1 MNKMKI
7 QKGKLMNT
15 KMRGLLLITW
25 ALIFSSGYMFGQT
38 TGKIAG
44 KVVDKSSNEALLGA
58 NISLVG
64 TSMGSAANL
73 DGEYFIINIP
83 PGQYDLKV
91 SMIGYA
97 PLIFKNVSVSVNR
110 TTTINAELEAE
121 DVALSEVVVTVKA
134 ISDKKDQTSSIKNVS
149 GDDIKTLPVE
159 SVGDVIGLQAGVV
172 QGHFRGGRSTE
183 VSYLVDGVS
192 VTDGYSRENYK
203 VEIETEA
210 VQDMEIITGTFNAE
224 YGRAMSGIVNI
235 VTKEGSEKFHG
246 SASGSLSN
254 YFTPHNDI
262 FTGLKAGDAARNQ
275 DYKLQLEGPLY
286 KNYITFFTNFRYQD
300 NNGYLNA
307 IRRFNV
313 NDYTDFS
320 HADINDGV
328 KTQWDAVINGDT
340 YYSEHT
346 GDNTYV
352 PMNWSKDYSF
362 LGKLTFRPIGGFKFS
377 LMYTKN
383 YNEMQNYEH
392 YYKYK
397 PDGRRVY
404 YDKSDFYLFQL
415 NNVLSENMF
424 HDIKVSYK
432 HSLTDNYLYKDPF
445 DPGYVADNYGK
456 SGGGFSTGGQ
466 DKGYNAVEL
475 NDLNVKYDITWQL
488 NTHHSLKT
496 GFDYT
501 RHDLTKTIV
510 IVRDIKYG
518 TAAQE
523 DFYYD
528 PTTGKI
534 VFNPYEPEI
543 LDQAVSSDNYNKK
556 PYEFSAYFQ
565 DKMEYEDLV
574 INFGGRYDY
583 FNSNTVYPTQLR
595 NPGNQLSYPEN
606 PERMSEYPKA
616 KARTQFSPRFGLSY
630 TLGSAAVLHFSYGH
644 FFQMPPLYALYQNSR
659 FLVPSGNFETI
670 IGNPN
675 LKPEKTVQYEMGF
688 WQELQEGLGFEVS
701 VFYRDIYDLLT
712 AAVITT
718 YNQVKYGYYGN
729 KDYGNVKGME
739 MKLDYAFD
747 PFTIFVNYTLQY
759 TRGIADNPSSTY
771 TRAGQN
777 MDEIS
782 KLIPLA
788 WDQRHTL
795 NISANYENE
804 NYGLNLT
811 GTFNSG
817 ITYTYK
823 PVAESPLS
831 KQTLFPNNQ
840 HRPATFDVSLKG
852 HYDVGLV
859 DNVKMR
865 LFVSVYNLLDR
876 LNEVSVDETT
886 GRAYT
891 TILTQSQIST
901 FKSNFNDVY
910 DASHDPSMYS
920 APRSIKL
927 GVGIVF

>member
-1 MNKMKI
+1 
-7 QKGKLMNT
+7 
-15 KMRGLLLITW
+15 MRSLLFILT
-25 ALIFSSGYMFGQT
+25 ALLFSSGYMFSQT

-44 KVVDKSSNEALLGA
+44 KIVEKNTSEALLGA
-58 NISLVG
+58 NVSIVG
-64 TSMGSAANL
+64 TTMGSAANL
-73 DGEYFIINIP
+73 DGEYFIINVP

-97 PLIFKNVSVSVNR
+97 PLIFKNVNVSVNR

-149 GDDIKTLPVE
+149 GEDIKTLPVE

-210 VQDMEIITGTFNAE
+210 VQDMEVITGTFNAE

-235 VTKEGSEKFHG
+235 VTKEGSEKFRG

-254 YFTPHNDI
+254 YFTTHNDI
-262 FTGLKAGDAARNQ
+262 FLGLEAGDAARNQ
-275 DYKLQLEGPLY
+275 DYKFQLEGPLY

-300 NNGYLNA
+300 NDGHLNG

-346 GDNTYV
+346 GDNSYV
-352 PMNWSKDYSF
+352 PMNWSKDYSV
-362 LGKLTFRPIGGFKFS
+362 LGKLTFRPLAVFKFS

-415 NNVLSENMF
+415 NNVLSDNMF

-445 DPGYVADNYGK
+445 DQRYAADNYGK
-456 SGGGFSTGGQ
+456 SGGGFSTGGH

-475 NDLNVKYDITWQL
+475 NDLNIKYDITWQL

-501 RHDLTKTIV
+501 RHDLTKTTV

-543 LDQAVSSDNYNKK
+543 LSEAVSSDNYNKK
-556 PYEFSAYFQ
+556 PYELSAYFQ

-574 INFGGRYDY
+574 INFGARYDY

-616 KARTQFSPRFGLSY
+616 KARAQFSPRFGLSY

-729 KDYGNVKGME
+729 KDYGNSKGME

-747 PFTIFVNYTLQY
+747 PFTVFVNYTLQY

-795 NISANYENE
+795 NVSMNYEKE

-817 ITYTYK
+817 IAYTYK
-823 PVAESPLS
+823 PVSESPLS

-840 HRPATFDVSLKG
+840 HRPAAFDISFKG

-865 LFVSVYNLLDR
+865 FFLSVYNLLDR
-876 LNEVSVDETT
+876 LNEVSVNETT

-891 TILTQSQIST
+891 AILTQSQIST